1 MTVARLSIET
11 LAPNKEVVELLES
24 LLEQA
29 RAGKI
34 RGVALLTNEPQ
45 LGQAGHSYAGEWSSP
60 MILWAAETFK
70 HRALH
75 LWQTGLG
82 A

>member
-1 MTVARLSIET
+1 MSISALSVAS
-11 LAPNKEVVELLES
+11 LAPNVEVVKLLED

-34 RGVALLTNEPQ
+34 RGVAMLTNEPQ
-45 LGQAGHSYAGEWSSP
+45 LGQSGHSVAGDWNAALV
-60 MILWAAETFK
+60 LWACETFK
-70 HRALH
+70 HRYLH
-75 LWQTGLG
+75 KWQEGLG